1 MINQLGAGGEISVT
15 DIMWYKN
22 NFEQLWN
29 ESMFITYKKKIRG
42 NGAGRNNIFKEND
55 KEKNI

>member
-1 MINQLGAGGEISVT
+1 MNSYE
-15 DIMWYKN
+15 
-22 NFEQLWN
+22 N
-29 ESMFITYKKKIRG
+29 ESMFITYKKKVRG